1 MSVRKAKHG
10 WILSIIFTVISLLYV
25 YPIVLVFINSFKK
38 KAYISKDPF
47 SLPTDNMFVGL
58 DNYIRGIEQTDT
70 QESGSSGAWCPGRSH
85 IAPP

>member
-47 SLPTDNMFVGL
+47 SLPTDNMFV
-58 DNYIRGIEQTDT
+58 
-70 QESGSSGAWCPGRSH
+70 
-85 IAPP
+85 